1 MTLDLG
7 RYGIWQRAGD
17 ATEVGAREVEELGF
31 GALWLGGSP
40 GGDLIEIESIID
52 ATDEIVVATGII
64 NIWRDQAGPVA
75 AAYHRIE
82 GRHPGRLLLGVGIG
96 HPESTSRYRSPLET
110 TTRYLDDLGEA
121 GVPRERMILAA
132 LGPRAL
138 RLAADRT
145 LGTHPYFTTPRHT
158 RLARDLV
165 GPDALIAPEQ
175 TVVVGI
181 ESDEADDL
189 ARRFSGRY
197 LSLVNYRNSLLR
209 EGWDPAD
216 LEAGGSD
223 SFVREMVLTGDAA
236 QVAEGIEA
244 HHSAGADHVCIQ
256 DIGPD
261 PIASH
266 RALAGILGL

>member
-7 RYGIWQRAGD
+7 HYGVWQRAAD
-17 ATEVGAREVEELGF
+17 ATEAGAMEVERLGF

-40 GGDLIEIESIID
+40 GGDLIEVESIIA
-52 ATDEIVVATGII
+52 ATDGIVVATGII
-64 NIWRDQAGPVA
+64 NMWRDQAGPVA

-110 TTRYLDDLGEA
+110 ATLYLDELGEA

-138 RLAADRT
+138 RLAADKT
-145 LGTHPYFTTPRHT
+145 VGTHPYFTTPRHT
-158 RLARDLV
+158 RHARDLV
-165 GPDALIAPEQ
+165 GPDAVIAPEQ
-175 TVVVGI
+175 TVVIGL
-181 ESDEADDL
+181 EPGAADDL
-189 ARRFSGRY
+189 ARGFAKRY

-209 EGWDPAD
+209 EGWDLAD

-223 SFVREMVLTGDAA
+223 SLVREMVLTGDVAA
-236 QVAEGIEA
+236 VVSGIQA
-244 HHSAGADHVCIQ
+244 HHEAGADHVCIQ

-266 RALAGILGL
+266 RAIAAFLGL